1 MHVFCGE
8 LCFSLLFLHNLLLL
22 QLLDLEFE
30 LFKSELSLLFG
41 PFQLFMVEALEA
53 FVFFYSFLKIF
64 LILSRD
70 VLYKGV

>member
-8 LCFSLLFLHNLLLL
+8 LCFSLLLLHNLLLL
-22 QLLDLEFE
+22 QFLDLEFE
-30 LFKSELSLLFG
+30 LFESELSLLFG

-53 FVFFYSFLKIF
+53 FVFFNSFLKVF
-64 LILSRD
+64 LILSGD